1 MKVDIII
8 PEGLF
13 DITLEQ
19 YQKFLQV
26 NSEDELFL
34 AQKCVEIFCNVP
46 LIIVSKM
53 SYKDVKNYAAR
64 IMSFFE
70 DKPQLRKIHTM
81 GDVEYGF
88 IPNLEEISLGEYV
101 DIDESINDWEKMHT
115 TMAVLYR
122 PIKSRRKDKYNI
134 EEYEGTSDSEHRM
147 KGLTMDV
154 VLGALFFF
162 LSFRDRVV
170 DSFDS
175 LFNGTGGEHDLSS
188 TANFGRKWG
197 WYTTFYHLSQGDVT
211 RFEKVSKLRLFAAL
225 TMMTYDKEKNELE
238 KSLLKI

>member
-162 LSFRDRVV
+162 
-170 DSFDS
+170 
-175 LFNGTGGEHDLSS
+175 
-188 TANFGRKWG
+188 
-197 WYTTFYHLSQGDVT
+197 YHLGIELSI
-211 RFEKVSKLRLFAAL
+211 AL
-225 TMMTYDKEKNELE
+225 TPSLMELE
-238 KSLLKI
+238 ENTTSVQPQTSEGSGDGTPLSIISLRAMLQDLKKLANSDFLPHLL

>member
-134 EEYEGTSDSEHRM
+134 EEYEGTSDTEHRM

-162 LSFRDRVV
+162 
-170 DSFDS
+170 
-175 LFNGTGGEHDLSS
+175 
-188 TANFGRKWG
+188 
-197 WYTTFYHLSQGDVT
+197 YHLGIELSI
-211 RFEKVSKLRLFAAL
+211 AL
-225 TMMTYDKEKNELE
+225 TPSLMELE
-238 KSLLKI
+238 ENTTSVQPQTSEGSGDGTPLSIISLRAMLQDLKKLANSDFLPHLL

>member
-53 SYKDVKNYAAR
+53 SYKDVKNYATR

-162 LSFRDRVV
+162 
-170 DSFDS
+170 
-175 LFNGTGGEHDLSS
+175 
-188 TANFGRKWG
+188 
-197 WYTTFYHLSQGDVT
+197 YHLGIELSI
-211 RFEKVSKLRLFAAL
+211 AL
-225 TMMTYDKEKNELE
+225 TPSLMQLE
-238 KSLLKI
+238 ENTTSVQPQTSEESGDGTPLSIISLRAMLQDLKKLANSDFLPHLL

>member
-134 EEYEGTSDSEHRM
+134 EEYEGTSDTEHRM

-162 LSFRDRVV
+162 
-170 DSFDS
+170 
-175 LFNGTGGEHDLSS
+175 
-188 TANFGRKWG
+188 
-197 WYTTFYHLSQGDVT
+197 YHLGIELSI
-211 RFEKVSKLRLFAAL
+211 AL
-225 TMMTYDKEKNELE
+225 TPSLMELE
-238 KSLLKI
+238 ENTTSAQEQTLGESGDGTPLSIISLKAMLQDLKKLANSDFLPHLL

>member
-53 SYKDVKNYAAR
+53 SYKDVKNYATR

-101 DIDESINDWEKMHT
+101 DIDESINDWDKMHT

-134 EEYEGTSDSEHRM
+134 EEYEGTSDTEHRM

-162 LSFRDRVV
+162 
-170 DSFDS
+170 
-175 LFNGTGGEHDLSS
+175 
-188 TANFGRKWG
+188 
-197 WYTTFYHLSQGDVT
+197 YHLGIELSI
-211 RFEKVSKLRLFAAL
+211 AL
-225 TMMTYDKEKNELE
+225 TPSLIQLE
-238 KSLLKI
+238 ENTTSVQPQTSEGSGDGTPLSIISLRAMLQDLKKLANSDFLPHLL

>member
-53 SYKDVKNYAAR
+53 SYKDVKNYATR

-134 EEYEGTSDSEHRM
+134 EEYEGTSDTEHRM

-162 LSFRDRVV
+162 
-170 DSFDS
+170 
-175 LFNGTGGEHDLSS
+175 
-188 TANFGRKWG
+188 
-197 WYTTFYHLSQGDVT
+197 YHLGIELSI
-211 RFEKVSKLRLFAAL
+211 AL
-225 TMMTYDKEKNELE
+225 TPSLMELE
-238 KSLLKI
+238 ENTTSVQPQTSEGSGDGTPLSIISLRAMLQDLKKLANSDFLPHLL

>member
-1 MKVDIII
+1 MKIDIIV

-53 SYKDVKNYAAR
+53 SYKDVKNFANRGLSY
-64 IMSFFE
+64 FQ
-70 DKPQLRKIHTM
+70 DKPQLRKIHTID
-81 GDVEYGF
+81 DVEFGF

-101 DIDESINDWEKMHT
+101 DIDETINDWQKIHT

-122 PIKSRRKDKYNI
+122 PIKSKRKDKYNI
-134 EEYEGTSDSEHRM
+134 EEYEGTSDTENQM
-147 KGLTMDV
+147 KRLTMDV

-162 LSFRDRVV
+162 
-170 DSFDS
+170 
-175 LFNGTGGEHDLSS
+175 
-188 TANFGRKWG
+188 
-197 WYTTFYHLSQGDVT
+197 YHLGIELSI
-211 RFEKVSKLRLFAAL
+211 AL
-225 TMMTYDKEKNELE
+225 TPFLQQMENTTSRQVQTSEGSGDGIALSIT
-238 KSLLKI
+238 SLKAMLQDLKRLANSDFLPHLQ

>member
-53 SYKDVKNYAAR
+53 SYKDVKNYATR

-101 DIDESINDWEKMHT
+101 DIDESINDWDKMHT

-162 LSFRDRVV
+162 
-170 DSFDS
+170 
-175 LFNGTGGEHDLSS
+175 
-188 TANFGRKWG
+188 
-197 WYTTFYHLSQGDVT
+197 YHLGIELSI
-211 RFEKVSKLRLFAAL
+211 AL
-225 TMMTYDKEKNELE
+225 TPSLIQLE
-238 KSLLKI
+238 ENTTSVQPQTSEGSGDGTPLSIISLRAMLQDLKKLANSDFLPHLL

>member
-81 GDVEYGF
+81 EDVEYGF

-101 DIDESINDWEKMHT
+101 DIDESINDWDKMHT

-134 EEYEGTSDSEHRM
+134 EEYEGTSDTEHRM

-162 LSFRDRVV
+162 
-170 DSFDS
+170 
-175 LFNGTGGEHDLSS
+175 
-188 TANFGRKWG
+188 
-197 WYTTFYHLSQGDVT
+197 YHLGIELSI
-211 RFEKVSKLRLFAAL
+211 AL
-225 TMMTYDKEKNELE
+225 TPSLIQLE
-238 KSLLKI
+238 ENTTSVQPQTSEGNGDGTPLSIISLRAMLQDLKKLANSDFLPHLL

>member
-162 LSFRDRVV
+162 
-170 DSFDS
+170 
-175 LFNGTGGEHDLSS
+175 
-188 TANFGRKWG
+188 
-197 WYTTFYHLSQGDVT
+197 YHLGIELSI
-211 RFEKVSKLRLFAAL
+211 AL
-225 TMMTYDKEKNELE
+225 TPSLIQLE
-238 KSLLKI
+238 ENTTSVQPQTLGESGDGTPLSIISLRAMLQDLKKLANSDFLPHLL

>member
-162 LSFRDRVV
+162 
-170 DSFDS
+170 
-175 LFNGTGGEHDLSS
+175 
-188 TANFGRKWG
+188 
-197 WYTTFYHLSQGDVT
+197 YHLGIELSI
-211 RFEKVSKLRLFAAL
+211 AL
-225 TMMTYDKEKNELE
+225 TPSLMELE
-238 KSLLKI
+238 ENTTSVQPQTLGESGDGTPLSIISLRAMLQDLKKLANSDFLPHLL

>member
-162 LSFRDRVV
+162 
-170 DSFDS
+170 
-175 LFNGTGGEHDLSS
+175 
-188 TANFGRKWG
+188 
-197 WYTTFYHLSQGDVT
+197 YHLGIELSI
-211 RFEKVSKLRLFAAL
+211 AL
-225 TMMTYDKEKNELE
+225 TPSLMQLE
-238 KSLLKI
+238 ENTTLVQPQTSEESGDGTPLSIISLRAMLQDLKKLANSDFLPHLL

>member
-1 MKVDIII
+1 MKIDIIV

-53 SYKDVKNYAAR
+53 SYKDVKNFANRVLSY
-64 IMSFFE
+64 FQ
-70 DKPQLRKIHTM
+70 DKPQLRKIHTID
-81 GDVEYGF
+81 DVEFGF

-101 DIDESINDWEKMHT
+101 DIDETINDWQKIHT

-122 PIKSRRKDKYNI
+122 PIKSKRKGKYNI
-134 EEYEGTSDSEHRM
+134 EEYEGTSDTENQM
-147 KGLTMDV
+147 KRLTMDV

-162 LSFRDRVV
+162 
-170 DSFDS
+170 
-175 LFNGTGGEHDLSS
+175 
-188 TANFGRKWG
+188 
-197 WYTTFYHLSQGDVT
+197 YHLGIELSI
-211 RFEKVSKLRLFAAL
+211 AL
-225 TMMTYDKEKNELE
+225 TPFLQQMENTTSRQVQTSEGSGDGIALSIT
-238 KSLLKI
+238 SLKAMLQDLKRLANSDFLPHLQ

>member
-1 MKVDIII
+1 MKVDIIV

-53 SYKDVKNYAAR
+53 SYKDVKNFANRVLSY
-64 IMSFFE
+64 FQ
-70 DKPQLRKIHTM
+70 DKPQLRKIHTID
-81 GDVEYGF
+81 DVEFGF

-101 DIDESINDWEKMHT
+101 DIDETINDWQKIHT

-122 PIKSRRKDKYNI
+122 PIKSKRKDKYNI
-134 EEYEGTSDSEHRM
+134 EEYEGTSDTENQM
-147 KGLTMDV
+147 KRLTMDV

-162 LSFRDRVV
+162 
-170 DSFDS
+170 
-175 LFNGTGGEHDLSS
+175 
-188 TANFGRKWG
+188 
-197 WYTTFYHLSQGDVT
+197 YHLGIELSI
-211 RFEKVSKLRLFAAL
+211 AL
-225 TMMTYDKEKNELE
+225 TPFLQQMENTTSRQVQTSEGSGDGIALSIT
-238 KSLLKI
+238 SLKAMLQDLKRLANSDFLPHLQ

>member
-134 EEYEGTSDSEHRM
+134 EEYEGTSDTEHRM
-147 KGLTMDV
+147 RGLTMDV

-162 LSFRDRVV
+162 
-170 DSFDS
+170 
-175 LFNGTGGEHDLSS
+175 
-188 TANFGRKWG
+188 
-197 WYTTFYHLSQGDVT
+197 YHLGIELSI
-211 RFEKVSKLRLFAAL
+211 AL
-225 TMMTYDKEKNELE
+225 TPSLMELE
-238 KSLLKI
+238 ENTTSVQPQTSEGSGDGTPLSIISLRAMLQDLKKLANSDFLPHLL

>member
-81 GDVEYGF
+81 EDVEYGF

-134 EEYEGTSDSEHRM
+134 EEYEGTSDTEHRM

-162 LSFRDRVV
+162 
-170 DSFDS
+170 
-175 LFNGTGGEHDLSS
+175 
-188 TANFGRKWG
+188 
-197 WYTTFYHLSQGDVT
+197 YHLGIELSI
-211 RFEKVSKLRLFAAL
+211 AL
-225 TMMTYDKEKNELE
+225 TPSLMELE
-238 KSLLKI
+238 ENTTSVQPQTSEGSGDGTPLSIISLRAMLQDLKKLANSDFLPHLL

>member
-1 MKVDIII
+1 MKVDIIV

-53 SYKDVKNYAAR
+53 SYKDVKNFANRVLSY
-64 IMSFFE
+64 FQ
-70 DKPQLRKIHTM
+70 DKPQLRKIHTID
-81 GDVEYGF
+81 DVEFGF

-101 DIDESINDWEKMHT
+101 DIDETINDWQKIHT

-122 PIKSRRKDKYNI
+122 PIKSKRKDKYNI
-134 EEYEGTSDSEHRM
+134 EEYEGTSDTENQM

-162 LSFRDRVV
+162 
-170 DSFDS
+170 
-175 LFNGTGGEHDLSS
+175 
-188 TANFGRKWG
+188 
-197 WYTTFYHLSQGDVT
+197 YHLGIELSIALIPFLQQMENTTSRQVQTSEGSGDGIALSIT
-211 RFEKVSKLRLFAAL
+211 SLKAMLQDLKRLANSDFL
-225 TMMTYDKEKNELE
+225 PHLQ
-238 KSLLKI
+238 

>member
-162 LSFRDRVV
+162 
-170 DSFDS
+170 
-175 LFNGTGGEHDLSS
+175 
-188 TANFGRKWG
+188 
-197 WYTTFYHLSQGDVT
+197 YHLGIELSI
-211 RFEKVSKLRLFAAL
+211 AL
-225 TMMTYDKEKNELE
+225 TPSLMELE
-238 KSLLKI
+238 ENTTSVQAQTLGESGVGTPLSIISLRAMLQDLKKLANSDFLPHLL

>member
-1 MKVDIII
+1 MKIDIIV

-53 SYKDVKNYAAR
+53 SYKDVKNYAGR

-81 GDVEYGF
+81 EDVEYGF
-88 IPNLEEISLGEYV
+88 IPNLDEISFGEF
-101 DIDESINDWEKMHT
+101 IDLDQSINDWQKIHT

-122 PIKSRRKDKYNI
+122 PIKSKRKDKYNI
-134 EEYEGTSDSEHRM
+134 EEYEGTSDTENQM
-147 KGLTMDV
+147 KRLTMDV

-162 LSFRDRVV
+162 
-170 DSFDS
+170 
-175 LFNGTGGEHDLSS
+175 
-188 TANFGRKWG
+188 
-197 WYTTFYHLSQGDVT
+197 YHLGIELSI
-211 RFEKVSKLRLFAAL
+211 AL
-225 TMMTYDKEKNELE
+225 TPFLQQMENTTSRQVQTSEGSGDGIALSIT
-238 KSLLKI
+238 SLKAMLQDLKRLANSDFLPHLQ

>member
-53 SYKDVKNYAAR
+53 SYKDVKNYATR

-162 LSFRDRVV
+162 
-170 DSFDS
+170 
-175 LFNGTGGEHDLSS
+175 
-188 TANFGRKWG
+188 
-197 WYTTFYHLSQGDVT
+197 YHLGIELSI
-211 RFEKVSKLRLFAAL
+211 AL
-225 TMMTYDKEKNELE
+225 TPSLIQLE
-238 KSLLKI
+238 ENTTSVQPQTSEGSGDGTPLSIISLRAMLQDLKKLANSDFLPHLL

>member
-53 SYKDVKNYAAR
+53 SYKDVKNYATR

-134 EEYEGTSDSEHRM
+134 EEYEGTSDTEHRM

-162 LSFRDRVV
+162 
-170 DSFDS
+170 
-175 LFNGTGGEHDLSS
+175 
-188 TANFGRKWG
+188 
-197 WYTTFYHLSQGDVT
+197 YHLGIELSI
-211 RFEKVSKLRLFAAL
+211 AL
-225 TMMTYDKEKNELE
+225 TPSLIQLE
-238 KSLLKI
+238 ENTTSVQPQTSEGSGDGTPLSIISLRAMLQDLKKLANSDFLPHLL

>member
-1 MKVDIII
+1 
-8 PEGLF
+8 
-13 DITLEQ
+13 
-19 YQKFLQV
+19 
-26 NSEDELFL
+26 
-34 AQKCVEIFCNVP
+34 
-46 LIIVSKM
+46 M

-162 LSFRDRVV
+162 
-170 DSFDS
+170 
-175 LFNGTGGEHDLSS
+175 
-188 TANFGRKWG
+188 
-197 WYTTFYHLSQGDVT
+197 YHLGIELSI
-211 RFEKVSKLRLFAAL
+211 AL
-225 TMMTYDKEKNELE
+225 TPSLMKLE
-238 KSLLKI
+238 ENTTSVQPQTSEGSGDGTPLSIISLRAMLQDLKKLANSDFLPHLL

>member
-162 LSFRDRVV
+162 
-170 DSFDS
+170 
-175 LFNGTGGEHDLSS
+175 
-188 TANFGRKWG
+188 
-197 WYTTFYHLSQGDVT
+197 YHLGIELSI
-211 RFEKVSKLRLFAAL
+211 AL
-225 TMMTYDKEKNELE
+225 TPSLMELE
-238 KSLLKI
+238 ENTTSVQAQTSEESGDGTPLSIISLRAMLQDLKKLANSDFLPHLL

>member
-88 IPNLEEISLGEYV
+88 IPNLEEISL
-101 DIDESINDWEKMHT
+101 
-115 TMAVLYR
+115 
-122 PIKSRRKDKYNI
+122 
-134 EEYEGTSDSEHRM
+134 
-147 KGLTMDV
+147 
-154 VLGALFFF
+154 
-162 LSFRDRVV
+162 
-170 DSFDS
+170 
-175 LFNGTGGEHDLSS
+175 
-188 TANFGRKWG
+188 
-197 WYTTFYHLSQGDVT
+197 
-211 RFEKVSKLRLFAAL
+211 
-225 TMMTYDKEKNELE
+225 
-238 KSLLKI
+238 

>member
-162 LSFRDRVV
+162 
-170 DSFDS
+170 
-175 LFNGTGGEHDLSS
+175 
-188 TANFGRKWG
+188 
-197 WYTTFYHLSQGDVT
+197 YHLGIELSI
-211 RFEKVSKLRLFAAL
+211 AL
-225 TMMTYDKEKNELE
+225 TPSLMELE
-238 KSLLKI
+238 ENTTSVQPQTSEGSGDGTPLSIISLKAMLQDLKKLANSDFLPHLL

>member
-134 EEYEGTSDSEHRM
+134 EEYEGTSDTEHRM

-162 LSFRDRVV
+162 
-170 DSFDS
+170 
-175 LFNGTGGEHDLSS
+175 
-188 TANFGRKWG
+188 
-197 WYTTFYHLSQGDVT
+197 YHLGIELSI
-211 RFEKVSKLRLFAAL
+211 AL
-225 TMMTYDKEKNELE
+225 TPSLMELE
-238 KSLLKI
+238 ENTTSVQAQTSEESGDGTPLSIISLRAMLQDLKKLANSDFLPHLL

>member
-101 DIDESINDWEKMHT
+101 DIDESINDWEKLHT

-134 EEYEGTSDSEHRM
+134 EEYEGTSDTEHRM

-162 LSFRDRVV
+162 
-170 DSFDS
+170 
-175 LFNGTGGEHDLSS
+175 
-188 TANFGRKWG
+188 
-197 WYTTFYHLSQGDVT
+197 YHLGIELSI
-211 RFEKVSKLRLFAAL
+211 AL
-225 TMMTYDKEKNELE
+225 TPSLMELE
-238 KSLLKI
+238 ENTTSVQPQTSEGSGDGTPLSIISLRAMLQDLKKLANSDFLPHLL

>member
-162 LSFRDRVV
+162 
-170 DSFDS
+170 
-175 LFNGTGGEHDLSS
+175 
-188 TANFGRKWG
+188 
-197 WYTTFYHLSQGDVT
+197 YHLGIELSI
-211 RFEKVSKLRLFAAL
+211 AL
-225 TMMTYDKEKNELE
+225 TPSLMQLE
-238 KSLLKI
+238 ENTTSVQPQTSEGSGDGTPLFIISLRAMLQDLKKLANSDFLPHLL

>member
-134 EEYEGTSDSEHRM
+134 EEYEGTSDTEHRM

-162 LSFRDRVV
+162 
-170 DSFDS
+170 
-175 LFNGTGGEHDLSS
+175 
-188 TANFGRKWG
+188 
-197 WYTTFYHLSQGDVT
+197 YHLGIELSI
-211 RFEKVSKLRLFAAL
+211 AL
-225 TMMTYDKEKNELE
+225 TPSLIQLE
-238 KSLLKI
+238 ENTTSVQPQTSEGSGDGTPLSIISLRAMLQDLKKLANSDFLPHLL

>member
-1 MKVDIII
+1 MKIDIIV

-53 SYKDVKNYAAR
+53 SYKDVKNFANRVLSY
-64 IMSFFE
+64 FQ
-70 DKPQLRKIHTM
+70 DKPQLRKIHTID
-81 GDVEYGF
+81 DVEFGF

-101 DIDESINDWEKMHT
+101 DIDETINDWQKIHT

-122 PIKSRRKDKYNI
+122 PIKSKRKDKYNI
-134 EEYEGTSDSEHRM
+134 EEYEGTSDTENQM
-147 KGLTMDV
+147 KRLTMDV

-162 LSFRDRVV
+162 
-170 DSFDS
+170 
-175 LFNGTGGEHDLSS
+175 
-188 TANFGRKWG
+188 
-197 WYTTFYHLSQGDVT
+197 YHLGIELSI
-211 RFEKVSKLRLFAAL
+211 AL
-225 TMMTYDKEKNELE
+225 TPFLQQMENTTSRQVQTSEGSGDGIALSIT
-238 KSLLKI
+238 SLKAMLQDLKRLANSDFLPHLQ

>member
-134 EEYEGTSDSEHRM
+134 EEYEGTSDTEHRM

-162 LSFRDRVV
+162 
-170 DSFDS
+170 
-175 LFNGTGGEHDLSS
+175 
-188 TANFGRKWG
+188 
-197 WYTTFYHLSQGDVT
+197 YHLGIELSI
-211 RFEKVSKLRLFAAL
+211 AL
-225 TMMTYDKEKNELE
+225 TPSLMELE
-238 KSLLKI
+238 ENTTSVQAQTLEESGDGTPLSIISLRAMLQDLKKLANSDFLPHLL